1 MSLQQ
6 TNFASKYRKNNTGFT
21 LIELLVTLSIIALL
35 LALAVPRY
43 FSRID
48 SAKETVLRENLHLM
62 RDALDK
68 FYGDHNRYPDK
79 LDDLVDNKYLRQIP
93 LDSLTDNNTT
103 WILLPPNDPNKG
115 NIYDVRSG
123 ANGKGRDGTEY
134 DTW

>member
-1 MSLQQ
+1 MSLQHA
-6 TNFASKYRKNNTGFT
+6 NLANKSRKNHTGFT

-35 LALAVPRY
+35 LALAVPHY

-93 LDSLTDNNTT
+93 LDSITDTNST

-115 NIYDVRSG
+115 NIYDVKSG
-123 ANGKGRDGTEY
+123 AQGKGRDGTEY